1 MRTHQQPQQQR
12 RGGLRLALLVCLLA
26 LSHGASAQGLLDMFE
41 NGAAATPDATTPT
54 TTTPETTTTTPTTTT
69 PTTTTPET
77 TTPSPATTTP
87 APATTTPAPATT
99 TPAPVTTPSPAT
111 TTTPAP
117 ATTTPSPATTTT
129 PAPATT
135 TTPAPATTTTPAPAT
150 TTTPNITTPAVGSP
164 NTTTPAGTTTTAPV
178 PLNAGNVTTGTPAVD
193 MAPGADAAAVSAVGT
208 VTTEQQLA
216 AENTLPPGPPMDWT
230 TLQKDCQL
238 VFDVEIRGAFI
249 VPFTS
254 PKATVIARVLRDR
267 YLRSAQLPDISVQ
280 AMNPFMYLS
289 YDKLDA
295 DDALS
300 DAQDEAAAASGA
312 TGSAAVGGRRRLA
325 SRDLLQIEKSGAEL
339 RIVVA
344 TSSVRTDSEMATFEE
359 GVESGRMAR
368 DFTLAGIDTENL
380 TLLMPPY
387 QEELIGPGTVDEDA
401 ASGGTQSWVVGVI
414 VGVILLLLPVPLF
427 MLVRSGSMG
436 GLAGYANNGRLNSW
450 SGSPERQ
457 YGQYNPYGI
466 SRQTSATSMGSALQS
481 ARGPS
486 YTRTPSLPGQPR
498 APFQGPMAP
507 PPGAYEEELQT
518 ARSTR
523 SQNGGQ

>member
-1 MRTHQQPQQQR
+1 M
-12 RGGLRLALLVCLLA
+12 
-26 LSHGASAQGLLDMFE
+26 
-41 NGAAATPDATTPT
+41 
-54 TTTPETTTTTPTTTT
+54 
-69 PTTTTPET
+69 
-77 TTPSPATTTP
+77 
-87 APATTTPAPATT
+87 
-99 TPAPVTTPSPAT
+99 
-111 TTTPAP
+111 
-117 ATTTPSPATTTT
+117 
-129 PAPATT
+129 
-135 TTPAPATTTTPAPAT
+135 
-150 TTTPNITTPAVGSP
+150 
-164 NTTTPAGTTTTAPV
+164 
-178 PLNAGNVTTGTPAVD
+178 
-193 MAPGADAAAVSAVGT
+193 
-208 VTTEQQLA
+208 
-216 AENTLPPGPPMDWT
+216 
-230 TLQKDCQL
+230 
-238 VFDVEIRGAFI
+238 
-249 VPFTS
+249 
-254 PKATVIARVLRDR
+254 
-267 YLRSAQLPDISVQ
+267 
-280 AMNPFMYLS
+280 
-289 YDKLDA
+289 
-295 DDALS
+295 
-300 DAQDEAAAASGA
+300 
-312 TGSAAVGGRRRLA
+312 
-325 SRDLLQIEKSGAEL
+325 
-339 RIVVA
+339 VA

-427 MLVRSGSMG
+427 MLVRWRKRKNREARDLQAAEAEAARQRMHSKMMLRTGSKSFSLKPGGSAADIMVRSGSMG